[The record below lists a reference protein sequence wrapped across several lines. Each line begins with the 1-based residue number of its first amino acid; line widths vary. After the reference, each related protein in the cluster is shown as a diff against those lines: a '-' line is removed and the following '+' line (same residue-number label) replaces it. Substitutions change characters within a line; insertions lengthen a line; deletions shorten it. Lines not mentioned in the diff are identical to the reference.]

1 MKRIYNIAVIVSCID
16 EEYQNKILCGI
27 TDYAKINDFNVSIFN
42 AFGGNF
48 KSIKQDVGEYNIY
61 NLINYTTFDGIILLT
76 NTITSEEVKNK
87 IIQSA
92 KDSNVCTVSIDNP
105 LLDTYN
111 IGIDNFEAMYKMVSH
126 FIEHHNF
133 TRINYVSG
141 MDDNCDSQ
149 IRLDAYK
156 KVLMEHNI
164 PVQNERIYHGS
175 FRYDDGVNAIEH
187 FLNSNVEMP
196 QAIVCANDV
205 MALASI
211 KTLQSHGLNVPIDVC
226 VSGFDR
232 IYDARNYYP
241 EISTVERPL
250 YEIGQLACEKI
261 NKHLQRTPQE
271 PCETLKTNVI
281 FTQSCGCS
289 MHKLEH
295 INEFRIKS
303 YNKLSQYRSGVINM
317 NLMACDLAET
327 SSMEEV
333 LEKVSYYVK
342 SIECSE
348 FYLCLCENWHSSYDA
363 ERGFIDN
370 SITYGYTDDMLCMLS
385 YKDGSFDTTAFNFS
399 SKDMSPNFNISDG
412 GNVYYYSPIH
422 FHEKCLGY
430 CIVGNSNYPLQSPVY
445 HSWIVNLSTCIENI
459 INKISL
465 KNMVD
470 QLDRLYVIDN
480 LSKIYNRN
488 GFSRFGGE
496 IYRKACERK
505 SDIMVLFIDLDGLKY
520 INDKF
525 GHHEG
530 DNAIIEVANSIR
542 QCCSN
547 GEICARF
554 GGDEFLVFASDYSP
568 DDVKVLCEN
577 IEEKLK
583 FYNSKSD
590 KPYKVGASMGYHITT
605 ADENIPISRIISIAD
620 SKMYELKK
628 QRRKMRGQ
636 SV

>member
-133 TRINYVSG
+133 TRINYISG
-141 MDDNCDSQ
+141 MDNNCDSQ

-232 IYDARNYYP
+232 IYDAKTTIQRYP
-241 EISTVERPL
+241 
-250 YEIGQLACEKI
+250 
-261 NKHLQRTPQE
+261 
-271 PCETLKTNVI
+271 
-281 FTQSCGCS
+281 
-289 MHKLEH
+289 M
-295 INEFRIKS
+295 
-303 YNKLSQYRSGVINM
+303 
-317 NLMACDLAET
+317 
-327 SSMEEV
+327 
-333 LEKVSYYVK
+333 
-342 SIECSE
+342 
-348 FYLCLCENWHSSYDA
+348 
-363 ERGFIDN
+363 
-370 SITYGYTDDMLCMLS
+370 
-385 YKDGSFDTTAFNFS
+385 
-399 SKDMSPNFNISDG
+399 
-412 GNVYYYSPIH
+412 
-422 FHEKCLGY
+422 
-430 CIVGNSNYPLQSPVY
+430 
-445 HSWIVNLSTCIENI
+445 
-459 INKISL
+459 
-465 KNMVD
+465 
-470 QLDRLYVIDN
+470 
-480 LSKIYNRN
+480 
-488 GFSRFGGE
+488 
-496 IYRKACERK
+496 
-505 SDIMVLFIDLDGLKY
+505 
-520 INDKF
+520 
-525 GHHEG
+525 
-530 DNAIIEVANSIR
+530 
-542 QCCSN
+542 
-547 GEICARF
+547 
-554 GGDEFLVFASDYSP
+554 
-568 DDVKVLCEN
+568 
-577 IEEKLK
+577 
-583 FYNSKSD
+583 
-590 KPYKVGASMGYHITT
+590 
-605 ADENIPISRIISIAD
+605 
-620 SKMYELKK
+620 
-628 QRRKMRGQ
+628 
-636 SV
+636 